1 LGCNIL
7 KDKTPI
13 IRIGTS
19 GYTYSW
25 NEKKPTAFEWY
36 ISQGFNSVEI
46 NASYYRFPME
56 SWTNTWLSAAPHYF
70 TFSIKVNRYITDYVG
85 LKGQKAIQLWNKF
98 SKTLDTISD
107 KIDFWLF
114 KMPPSFKCTPENLE
128 IVRRFFDNI
137 SLENTKA
144 VVEFRD
150 PSWWDIIDKIEEI
163 GVIFCSVDAPGLPR
177 SRIVT
182 NNALYLRVHGYK
194 KWYSHIYSQAELDTM
209 ISSVMKLNANK
220 KAIFLNNDH
229 GMLENGLYLLKK
241 LKPLKV

>member
-1 LGCNIL
+1 MSCSIL
-7 KDKTPI
+7 KDKNV

-56 SWTNTWLSAAPHYF
+56 SWINTWLSAAPHYF
-70 TFSIKVNRYITDYVG
+70 TFSIKVSRYITDYVG

-98 SKTLDTISD
+98 SRTLDRISD

-114 KMPPSFKCTPENLE
+114 KMPPSFKCTSENLE
-128 IVRRFFDNI
+128 VVRRFFNNI
-137 SLENTKA
+137 SLESNKA

-150 PSWWDIIDKIEEI
+150 PSWWDTIEKIAEI

-194 KWYSHIYSQAELDTM
+194 KWYSHIYSQAELDVM
-209 ISSVMKLNANK
+209 ISSVKKLNANK
-220 KAIFLNNDH
+220 KAIYLNNDH
-229 GMLENGLYLLKK
+229 GMLENGLYLLEK
-241 LKPLKV
+241 LKPIEV